1 MLKQRTGNSRKQFIP
16 IILRLKSQITVFILS
31 QKIER
36 RWLQKKTKEVIIDTL
51 EDGDYCKDRMF
62 LVDRNTFMDQMTVLI
77 GGIKKL

>member
-36 RWLQKKTKEVIIDTL
+36 RWLQKNTKEVIIDIL
-51 EDGDYCKDRMF
+51 EDGDYWKDKMF
-62 LVDRNTFMDQMTVLI
+62 LVDRNTFMDQMVVLI